1 MVKLSVDQVLMKAIS
16 HVKKNW
22 MIKVKKLYKVILQP
36 FSKNLRAQQKLT
48 ALKKSNQDNI
58 MQSPPQETIDQ
69 LVNLYN
75 QGQLSSV
82 VEQAQAITDQYPEA
96 IIVWNILGA
105 STAQIGMMDEAVNA
119 YKKAISL
126 KPDYADAYSNM
137 GVALKDQ
144 GKLDEAI
151 QVYNKCISLKPDYAE
166 AYSNMGVALQ
176 EQDKLDEAIEAYNK
190 CISLKPDYAD
200 AYNNMGVT
208 LQQQGKLDEAIN
220 AYNKAILLNPN
231 YADAYSNMGN
241 VLKDQ
246 GKLDEAIEAHEKSI
260 LLNPNYVKAY
270 SNMGNVLKDQGK
282 LDESIASYKKA
293 LLINPNYAQAHLNL
307 SITLLN
313 NDKLKEGLE
322 EYEWRWKTDKF
333 LSQQRH
339 FTQPLWDG
347 KSSLKGKRVFLW
359 SEQGIG
365 DTLNWSS
372 CLPLITAQAKHCI
385 VECQEK
391 LVPLLGR
398 TFPNVEIKAVDKS
411 LDLQRDDFDIHLPM
425 GSLYK
430 HFLKEIIQNPKPNA
444 FLVPDPVRVN
454 YWKERLKSLGTGP
467 YIGISWKSSVTSAYR
482 LQHYPPISE
491 WSPILKIPDLT
502 FINLQYVNFED
513 DLKTVQD
520 ELGVKVHHFDDLD
533 QYNNVDD
540 VAALCAALDMVVSTK
555 VTPPFISSA
564 VGTSTKFANWKQSSY
579 NIILNNPVTSS
590 FEMYDR
596 NTWEPW
602 DDVFNLIAE
611 DILKSNKN

>member
-151 QVYNKCISLKPDYAE
+151 EVYNKCISLKPDYAE

-246 GKLDEAIEAHEKSI
+246 GKLDKAIEAHEKSI

-430 HFLKEIIQNPKPNA
+430 QFLKEISQNPKPNA
-444 FLVPDPVRVN
+444 FLVPDPARVN

>member
-16 HVKKNW
+16 HFKKNW

-151 QVYNKCISLKPDYAE
+151 EVYNKCISLKPDYAE

-339 FTQPLWDG
+339 FTKPLWDG

-430 HFLKEIIQNPKPNA
+430 HFLKEIIHNPKPNA

-520 ELGVKVHHFDDLD
+520 ELEVKVHHFDDLD

-602 DDVFNLIAE
+602 DDVFKLIAE